1 MVYNPRMFYR
11 SDNRSPDQLRP
22 VTITPEFITT
32 AEGSVLIEVGN
43 TRVICT
49 ASIEETVPQFMRNS
63 GKGWISSEYSMLPRA
78 TLTRTPREVS
88 KGRQSGRTHE
98 IQRLIGRS
106 LRAVTDLTRLGERT
120 IWIDCDVIQADGGT
134 RTASITGAF
143 VALGLALEKLVE
155 AGTLTAVPLKD
166 FVAAVSVGMVDG
178 EVLLDLAYEEDSR
191 ADVDMNFV
199 MTAGQK
205 MVEVQATA
213 EHQVFDDAAPGQDD
227 CLRQARRAIAHRQAA
242 SGAQSADAATVV
254 EPGVRP
260 SHSLAAKVGFHER
273 FLL

>member
-1 MVYNPRMFYR
+1 MFYR

-22 VTITPEFITT
+22 VKITPEFITT

-49 ASIEETVPQFMRNS
+49 ASIEESVPQFMRNT
-63 GKGWISSEYSMLPRA
+63 GKGWVSSEYSMLPRS

-106 LRAVTDLTRLGERT
+106 LRAVADLTKLGERT

-143 VALGLALEKLVE
+143 VALGLALEKLVD
-155 AGTLTAVPLKD
+155 AGTLAAVPLRD
-166 FVAAVSVGMVDG
+166 FVAAVSVGIVDG

-199 MTAGQK
+199 MTAGGK
-205 MVEVQATA
+205 MVELQATA
-213 EHQVFDDAAPGQDD
+213 EHQVFDDSQLAKMMTFARKGVQE
-227 CLRQARRAIAHRQAA
+227 LIAKQQALLKHA
-242 SGAQSADAATVV
+242 SLS
-254 EPGVRP
+254 R
-260 SHSLAAKVGFHER
+260 
-273 FLL
+273 